1 MNFIDFVKE
10 LINNGEVEDS
20 TLENITTLDSSDA
33 VILNTLRSSENK
45 LNEQVAKYI
54 SGVGFFD
61 ASETK
66 KSEKT
71 SKKISESRRARSSIS
86 RGTINKNL
94 KSENKLKE
102 NEELDRDYK
111 NIPVKNT
118 MFRKKEAWC
127 FFTILLFRQR
137 FSSLWN

>member
-20 TLENITTLDSSDA
+20 TLENIITLDSSDA

-71 SKKISESRRARSSIS
+71 SKKISESKRARSSIS
-86 RGTINKNL
+86 RGPTNKNL
-94 KSENKLKE
+94 KNENKLKE
-102 NEELDRDYK
+102 NEELDRD
-111 NIPVKNT
+111 
-118 MFRKKEAWC
+118 
-127 FFTILLFRQR
+127 
-137 FSSLWN
+137 

>member
-1 MNFIDFVKE
+1 MNKILIFAVLNGIIYVVLIQRRIIRFFLINLNMNFIDFVKE

-71 SKKISESRRARSSIS
+71 SKKISESKRARSSIS

-102 NEELDRDYK
+102 NEELDRD
-111 NIPVKNT
+111 
-118 MFRKKEAWC
+118 
-127 FFTILLFRQR
+127 
-137 FSSLWN
+137 

>member
-1 MNFIDFVKE
+1 MNKILIFAVLNGIIYVVLIQRRIIRFFLINLNMNFIDFVKE

-71 SKKISESRRARSSIS
+71 SKKISESKRARSSIS
-86 RGTINKNL
+86 RGTTNKNL
-94 KSENKLKE
+94 KSKNKLKE
-102 NEELDRDYK
+102 NEELDRD
-111 NIPVKNT
+111 
-118 MFRKKEAWC
+118 
-127 FFTILLFRQR
+127 
-137 FSSLWN
+137 

>member
-1 MNFIDFVKE
+1 MNKILIFAVLNGIIYVALIQRRIIRFFLINLNMNFIDFVKE

-71 SKKISESRRARSSIS
+71 SKKISESKRARSSIS

-102 NEELDRDYK
+102 NEELDRD
-111 NIPVKNT
+111 
-118 MFRKKEAWC
+118 
-127 FFTILLFRQR
+127 
-137 FSSLWN
+137 

>member
-71 SKKISESRRARSSIS
+71 SESKRARSSIS
-86 RGTINKNL
+86 RGTANKNL
-94 KSENKLKE
+94 KSKNKLKE
-102 NEELDRDYK
+102 NEELDRD
-111 NIPVKNT
+111 
-118 MFRKKEAWC
+118 
-127 FFTILLFRQR
+127 
-137 FSSLWN
+137 

>member
-1 MNFIDFVKE
+1 LNKILIFAVLNGIIYVVLIQRRIIRFFLINLNMNFIDFVKE

-71 SKKISESRRARSSIS
+71 SKKISESKRARSSIS

-102 NEELDRDYK
+102 NEELDRD
-111 NIPVKNT
+111 
-118 MFRKKEAWC
+118 
-127 FFTILLFRQR
+127 
-137 FSSLWN
+137 

>member
-1 MNFIDFVKE
+1 MNKILIFAVLNGIIYVVLIQRRIIRFFLINLNMNFIDFVKE

-71 SKKISESRRARSSIS
+71 SKKISESQRARSSIS
-86 RGTINKNL
+86 RGTTNKNL
-94 KSENKLKE
+94 KSKNKLKE
-102 NEELDRDYK
+102 NEELDRD
-111 NIPVKNT
+111 
-118 MFRKKEAWC
+118 
-127 FFTILLFRQR
+127 
-137 FSSLWN
+137 

>member
-61 ASETK
+61 ASEAK
-66 KSEKT
+66 KSKKT
-71 SKKISESRRARSSIS
+71 SQKIGESPKARSSIS
-86 RGTINKNL
+86 RGTTNKNL
-94 KSENKLKE
+94 KNENKLKE
-102 NEELDRDYK
+102 KEELDRD
-111 NIPVKNT
+111 
-118 MFRKKEAWC
+118 
-127 FFTILLFRQR
+127 
-137 FSSLWN
+137 

>member
-1 MNFIDFVKE
+1 MNKILIFAVLNGIIYVVLIQRRIIRFFLINLNMNFIDFVKE

-71 SKKISESRRARSSIS
+71 SKKISESKRARSSIS
-86 RGTINKNL
+86 RGTANKNL
-94 KSENKLKE
+94 KSKNKLKE
-102 NEELDRDYK
+102 NEELDRD
-111 NIPVKNT
+111 
-118 MFRKKEAWC
+118 
-127 FFTILLFRQR
+127 
-137 FSSLWN
+137 